1 VKKVKKFMGAVER
14 PFKNREEAKKEIS
27 QCQLVGTIFQFV
39 SFGFAALGVICDA
52 LNITLG
58 LESMSWF
65 QLAIVAG
72 LSALVPHMNSVTAN
86 LMFGIETGE

>member
-1 VKKVKKFMGAVER
+1 MGAVER
-14 PFKNREEAKKEIS
+14 PFKNREEAEKEIR
-27 QCQLVGTIFQFV
+27 QCQLAGSLFQYAC
-39 SFGFAALGVICDA
+39 FGFAALGVICDA

-65 QLAIVAG
+65 LLAIVAG

-86 LMFGIETGE
+86 IMFGIEAESKKE

>member
-1 VKKVKKFMGAVER
+1 MGAVER
-14 PFKNREEAKKEIS
+14 PFKNREETKKEIR
-27 QCQLVGTIFQFV
+27 QCHLVGTISQFV
-39 SFGFAALGVICDA
+39 SFGFAVLGVIGDA

-65 QLAIVAG
+65 LLAVVAG

-86 LMFGIETGE
+86 LMFGIETEE